1 VAPRLMGGMTGD
13 EGDRDESPD
22 ERRDRELI
30 ELLNE
35 LRVTLP
41 GVQVLLA
48 FMLTIPFAQRFNTL
62 SGLQKDTF
70 IVAFLTVTCST
81 ILLMTPTA
89 YHRMRW
95 RRREKERL
103 LQTSNRLALVGIA
116 LLGIALAEVVFLVMD
131 LMVDEPVAFLLAA
144 CTLLLLAGLWFA
156 LPLVRSNDRDP
167 S

>member
-1 VAPRLMGGMTGD
+1 MSGEED
-13 EGDRDESPD
+13 DRDESPD

-48 FMLTIPFAQRFNTL
+48 FMLTIPFAQRFGSL
-62 SGLQKDTF
+62 SKLQRGTF

-103 LQTSNRLALVGIA
+103 LRTSNRLALLGIA
-116 LLGIALAEVVFLVMD
+116 LLGIALTEVVFLVMD
-131 LMVDEPVAFLLAA
+131 LLVDGTVAVLLAG

-156 LPLVRSNDRDP
+156 LPVVRSTGRDP